1 MRLLDRLQ
9 TGRSTTVS
17 GLELP
22 GDSHRAV
29 HGESHY
35 QPALHETARLAT
47 EQDGERVFQAIL
59 VAEPDNEYDSNAI
72 AVYSEA
78 GKLGYIPRD
87 DAPDYRPVFEEIARQ
102 GCRAGVCEAVLVGGT
117 PNKPSFGVVL
127 RLSDPVSCLGEL
139 EEHE

>member
-9 TGRSTTVS
+9 SKQATTVKAF
-17 GLELP
+17 ELP
-22 GDSHRAV
+22 EDSYRAV

-35 QPALHETARLAT
+35 QPALHETAKHAT
-47 EQDGERVFQAIL
+47 EEDGTRVFQAIL
-59 VAEPDNEYDSNAI
+59 VAEPDNEFDSNAI

-102 GCRAGVCEAVLVGGT
+102 GCQAGVCTGRLVGGT
-117 PNKPSFGVVL
+117 PGKPSFGVVL
-127 RLSDPVSCLGEL
+127 RLSDPLSCLEEL
-139 EEHE
+139 EKEA